1 MGLWVNWHLQLRGIG
16 ASAILALAACS
27 GPNVKILDRP
37 VSETKTARAL
47 TSSTA
52 LEQET
57 RNTLRDEDLLSLYKK
72 DSHAAITEMA
82 KRFKADPTPGRRLA
96 LAEMSSDSA
105 DLMTEPQPLGALGRY
120 LDAAWLTR
128 DGANAASKQGVETPE
143 RTMYAYVS
151 ARVARL
157 LRDQPKT
164 AGRTRKVA
172 GSFRTWQLT
181 LDTSDGK
188 VDPRDYDIVVPAS
201 WLKTDGIKWKSI
213 TQDGVGAAMVGHRA
227 ATPERKEVDPLI
239 PPPGRGFPLNARIE
253 FDGPKARLVMQD
265 LMDRAKTSKDV
276 PLAAN
281 FSAAVSFSYYAD
293 VRRMNRLEA
302 LLRPGEYEDY
312 MGMYSL
318 RPFDPDRIP
327 LVLVHG
333 LMSSA
338 EAWFPFINLLL
349 ADPAVRQ
356 HYQIVLFNYPTGVPI
371 SRSAAELRG
380 ALKDYQKRY
389 DPNRS
394 NPNMRNMVILGH
406 SMGGIISNT
415 QVRSSGDRVY
425 DAIFTKDLHE
435 LGLEETQKQE
445 IKAFGFFEA
454 NPDIDRAILLA
465 APLRGSAFATNRIG
479 QFGANLIRLP
489 FDVVDAVFGKI
500 EVIDALTDVAQQA
513 SQRPT
518 NSVTSLRPDNPL
530 LGAFLSCPVRP
541 GVQIHSIVA
550 QNDPDAPI
558 EEGTDGFVPYTS
570 SHLDEAVSEV
580 VVKGADHRGMVERDE
595 TLQEVWR
602 ILRLHAGVK

>member
-1 MGLWVNWHLQLRGIG
+1 MISRKLTISG
-16 ASAILALAACS
+16 AIAILTLAACS

-57 RNTLRDEDLLSLYKK
+57 RRTLRQEDLLQLYKK
-72 DSHAAITEMA
+72 DSHAAISEMA
-82 KRFKADPTPGRRLA
+82 RRFKTEPSPERRLA

-105 DLMTEPQPLGALGRY
+105 DILTRQQPLDALGRY

-128 DGANAASKQGVETPE
+128 DGALAASRQGIETTE

-157 LRDQPKT
+157 IRDQPK
-164 AGRTRKVA
+164 ASGRSRRVS
-172 GSFRTWQLT
+172 GSFHPWELK
-181 LDTSDGK
+181 LDEGTGK
-188 VDPRDYDIVVPAS
+188 VDPRDYDLVVPAS

-213 TQDGVGAAMVGHRA
+213 TQEGVGAAMVGHRA
-227 ATPERKEVDPLI
+227 ATPERKEADPLI
-239 PPPGRGFPLNARIE
+239 PAAGRGFPLNARID
-253 FDGPKARLVMQD
+253 FQGKTARLVIQD
-265 LMDRAKTSKDV
+265 LMDRSTTSSGV

-302 LLRPGEYEDY
+302 LLNPNEYQDTK
-312 MGMYSL
+312 GMFSL
-318 RPFDPDRIP
+318 RPYDPDRIP
-327 LVLVHG
+327 LILVHG
-333 LMSSA
+333 LLSSA
-338 EAWFPFINLLL
+338 EAWYPFINLLL
-349 ADPAVRQ
+349 ADPAVRE

-371 SRSAAELRG
+371 SQSAAELRS
-380 ALKDYQKRY
+380 ALTDYQRRN

-394 NPNMRNMVILGH
+394 NPKMRDMVILGH
-406 SMGGIISNT
+406 SMGGIISNA
-415 QVRSSGDRVY
+415 QIRSSGDRVY
-425 DAIFTKDLHE
+425 DAYFTKDLNQLDLSKE
-435 LGLEETQKQE
+435 QE
-445 IKAFGFFEA
+445 NDIKTYGYFKA

-465 APLRGSAFATNRIG
+465 APLRGSAFASNRIG
-479 QFGANLIRLP
+479 QFGASLIRLP
-489 FDVVDAVFGKI
+489 FNVVDAVFGQI
-500 EVIDALTDVAQQA
+500 EVVDALTDVAQQA
-513 SQRPT
+513 SQRPR

-550 QNDPDAPI
+550 QKDPDTPI

-580 VVKGADHRGMVERDE
+580 VVKGADHRGMVNRDE
-595 TLQEVWR
+595 TVQEVWR
-602 ILRLHAGVK
+602 ILRLHAGIK